1 MAAPDCQSFFKPL
14 LDIAADGKEH
24 AERGEGDHRQAH
36 EYRRGG
42 ACMNREAVVK
52 TVLSFYPDVEAIY
65 LFGSYLTPD
74 QQQDS
79 DVDIAVLFPHEKA
92 KLLKNIALSE
102 CRDALENVLKRTVD
116 LINIRTANTVFQNEI
131 IQQGRIIYQQNELA
145 VDEFEMLALSFY
157 QKLNEE
163 RAGILVDI
171 LETGRILK

>member
-1 MAAPDCQSFFKPL
+1 M
-14 LDIAADGKEH
+14 H
-24 AERGEGDHRQAH
+24 GETI
-36 EYRRGG
+36 
-42 ACMNREAVVK
+42 VK

-65 LFGSYLTPD
+65 LFGSYLTSD

-92 KLLKNIALSE
+92 KLLKNFAMSD

-116 LINIRTANTVFQNEI
+116 LINMRTVNTVFQNEI
-131 IQQGRIIYQQNELA
+131 IQQGRIIYQQNERT
-145 VDEFEMLALSFY
+145 VDEFEMQVMSSY

-163 RAGILVDI
+163 RAGILEDI

>member
-1 MAAPDCQSFFKPL
+1 MN
-14 LDIAADGKEH
+14 
-24 AERGEGDHRQAH
+24 GETI
-36 EYRRGG
+36 
-42 ACMNREAVVK
+42 VK
-52 TVLSFYPDVEAIY
+52 TVLSCYPDVEAIY

-92 KLLKNIALSE
+92 RLLKNLAMSD

-116 LINIRTANTVFQNEI
+116 LINMRTVNTVFQNEI
-131 IQQGRIIYQQNELA
+131 IQHGRIIYQQNERA
-145 VDEFEMLALSFY
+145 VDEFEMQVMSSY

-163 RAGILVDI
+163 RAEILEDI